1 MADRVSATQRIRV
14 QNLAEREI
22 MRYAD
27 DHAMWHKHV
36 HNVELDPIQ
45 VLKCIEMDKNQ
56 NTIDFSSRRTGKT
69 AVKELYELKK
79 NATKADQELGIVA
92 PREAQSLVNLGYHL
106 DAIRR
111 SEILAGYIAYKSGRR
126 QFADTYYEFTN
137 RSKAKAY
144 GIMAQVD
151 GGDLTSASLEEVDD
165 MPKDRLFSRF
175 LLMMGSTRRLGAAK
189 DAENEP
195 EIRITGVFKGA
206 DTLTDLL
213 TSGKYHVL
221 GCFHGAAA
229 KAELKKMIKLG
240 ELDPDAIDID
250 TYKYPVP
257 IANAMNAAEMGMI
270 NNQFMKNMRSQ
281 LSPDEYTRQLL
292 CINTASRNLIWEI
305 YVRRALQ
312 VGLMANIQFIE
323 PMPGVKHVKRGLIS
337 FGYDAGGH
345 GENPKSSKHA
355 LVVTEQLGNF
365 ITFPFCKTWSP
376 GADDQVVK
384 RDLKGFW
391 QYFRPDVAMGD
402 AYGVGML
409 TQLNDELYAEG
420 LTDIDRRTIGDGDS
434 TASTWPAWP
443 FAPIRFEGMTK
454 HSMATALRSVFHN
467 GQAAIPYVDDSE
479 ESLLDPT
486 LQDMRLLI
494 RQLPNIVALPTKT
507 SYASYKQADS
517 KIGDDLFDAAMASVF
532 GQVTRGAIHAPT
544 AILTRT
550 QSREQLMKG
559 AT

>member
-1 MADRVSATQRIRV
+1 MADRVSATQRIRM
-14 QNLAEREI
+14 QNVAEREV

-45 VLKCIEMDKNQ
+45 LLKCAEMDQHQ

-69 AVKELYELKK
+69 AVKEMHQVKK
-79 NATKADQELGIVA
+79 NATKPDQELGIVA

-111 SEILAGYIAYKSGRR
+111 SEILSAYISHKNGRR
-126 QFADTYYEFTN
+126 QLADTHYEFAN
-137 RSKAKAY
+137 RSKAQAY

-151 GGDLTSASLEEVDD
+151 GGDLTAASLEEVDD

-175 LLMMGSTRRLGAAK
+175 LLMMGSTRRLGASK
-189 DAENEP
+189 TSENDP

-213 TSGKYHVL
+213 SSGKYHAL
-221 GCFHGAAA
+221 GCFHGERA
-229 KAELKKMIKLG
+229 KAEIRRMVELS
-240 ELDPDAIDID
+240 ELDPDAIDIE
-250 TYKYPVP
+250 TYRYPVP
-257 IANAMNAAEMGMI
+257 IANAVIAAEMGLLNKQYMR
-270 NNQFMKNMRSQ
+270 NMRDQ
-281 LSPDEYTRQLL
+281 LSKDEYTRQLL

-305 YVRRALQ
+305 YVRRAMQ
-312 VGLMANIQFIE
+312 VGLMANVQIIE
-323 PMPGVKHVKRGLIS
+323 PLPGTRHVKRGLVS

-345 GENPKSSKHA
+345 GEDPKSSKHA

-365 ITFPFCKTWSP
+365 TTFPFCKTWSP

-409 TQLNDELYAEG
+409 TQLCDELYAEG
-420 LTDIDRRTIGDGDS
+420 LTDIDRRAVGEGDS
-434 TASTWPAWP
+434 TASTWPEWP
-443 FAPIRFEGMTK
+443 FSPIRFEGMTK
-454 HSMATALRSVFHN
+454 HNMATALRSTFHN
-467 GQAAIPYVDDSE
+467 GQAAIPYVDDDE
-479 ESLLDPT
+479 ESLFDQT
-486 LQDMRLLI
+486 LQDMRLLV

-507 SYASYKQADS
+507 SYASYKQADR

-532 GQVTRGAIHAPT
+532 GLVTRGAFHTPT

-550 QSREQLMKG
+550 QTREQLMTG
-559 AT
+559 AA